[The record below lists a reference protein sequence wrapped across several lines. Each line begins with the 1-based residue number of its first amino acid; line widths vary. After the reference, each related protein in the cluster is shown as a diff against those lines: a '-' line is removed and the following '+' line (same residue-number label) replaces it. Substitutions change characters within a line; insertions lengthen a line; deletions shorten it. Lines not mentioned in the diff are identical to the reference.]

1 MALSS
6 TYATPVN
13 LGSAGSSSSGSFT
26 QGAPLPNI
34 TTTQQQA
41 TAAPSFYTDY
51 LNNLASQGAN
61 ATQNAQYVGATPLQ
75 QQAFNQVSQN
85 VGNYQPALST
95 ATNLAEDVGQS
106 NLSQALG
113 NLNQQNIATNLAPQ
127 ATAGIVG
134 TGQFGSTRGVGALGQ
149 VISNADIATQA
160 QQAQAMQQDYANQLA
175 ASQQLGN
182 LATTTQSL
190 GLGDIN
196 ALSTLGGQQQTIAQ
210 NQQLFPMQQL
220 TNESALLRGYSIPT
234 STSSTYTGPIPGA
247 YQASPLQ
254 QIAGL
259 GALVAGASNTNLGQQ
274 LFGTQGQPGL
284 LSQGATG
291 ISDWFSNLTG
301 SNSSSSSSFNNSI
314 PSADNSGAMPTTET
328 GTPDT
333 TAYDSSGNAIGTYD
347 SNGNY
352 SPYASN

>member
-13 LGSAGSSSSGSFT
+13 LGTAGSSSSGSIT

-51 LNNLASQGAN
+51 LNNLATQGSN
-61 ATQNAQYVGATPLQ
+61 AASNAQYVGAQPLQ
-75 QQAFNQVSQN
+75 QQAFNQVAQN
-85 VGNYQPALST
+85 VGNYQPALDMST
-95 ATNLAEDVGQS
+95 MLAANVGQS
-106 NLSQALG
+106 NLAQALG

-134 TGQFGSTRGVGALGQ
+134 TGQFGSSRGAGALGQ

-160 QQAQAMQQDYANQLA
+160 QQAQAMQQDTANQLA

-182 LATTTQSL
+182 LATSTQNL
-190 GLGDIN
+190 GLGDVN
-196 ALSTLGGQQQTIAQ
+196 ALATLGGQQQTIAQ

-220 TNESALLRGYSIPT
+220 TNESALLRGYTVPT

-254 QIAGL
+254 QVAGL
-259 GALVAGASNTNLGQQ
+259 GALAAGISNTNLGQQ
-274 LFGTQGQPGL
+274 LFGTSASGTPG
-284 LSQGATG
+284 SANYVAATPG
-291 ISDWFSNLTG
+291 MFGSLFG
-301 SNSSSSSSFNNSI
+301 SNSSNGSST
-314 PSADNSGAMPTTET
+314 SGT
-328 GTPDT
+328 DT
-333 TAYDSSGNAIGTYD
+333 SNNAINYAGVN
-347 SNGNY
+347 SNGVPIWY
-352 SPYASN
+352 SPSGGYVDANGNPVAVTSDE